1 MARHSPV
8 KPCCSST
15 FKIQH
20 QLNYPLAP
28 EKFVGSSRPTLPDYV
43 VFENIV
49 LVLTK
54 RLRSAFNFLSHFF
67 HSAHV
72 FSVQN
77 QPGKIIDI
85 IIVYGLRGASCL
97 ARLER

>member
-1 MARHSPV
+1 M
-8 KPCCSST
+8 
-15 FKIQH
+15 
-20 QLNYPLAP
+20 
-28 EKFVGSSRPTLPDYV
+28 TLPDYV

-67 HSAHV
+67 ICAHV

-85 IIVYGLRGASCL
+85 IISIWIYARQLFGATGKVKFL
-97 ARLER
+97 YD

>member
-1 MARHSPV
+1 M
-8 KPCCSST
+8 
-15 FKIQH
+15 
-20 QLNYPLAP
+20 
-28 EKFVGSSRPTLPDYV
+28 GSSHLTLPDYV

-54 RLRSAFNFLSHFF
+54 RLRSAFNFYHIFF
-67 HSAHV
+67 ICAHV

-85 IIVYGLRGASCL
+85 IISTWIYAAPAFGATGKVKIL
-97 ARLER
+97 YD